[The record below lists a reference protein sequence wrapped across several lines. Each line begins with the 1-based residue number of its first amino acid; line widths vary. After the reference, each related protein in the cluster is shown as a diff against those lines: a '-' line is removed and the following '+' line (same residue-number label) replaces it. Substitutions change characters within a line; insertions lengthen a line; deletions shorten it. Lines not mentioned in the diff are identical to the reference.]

1 MVNITA
7 IKPEIIDKLQAVKK
21 EQIEATQK
29 KEKEA
34 KDKKAAEDKK
44 NKTTVSTAV
53 SGGVTTSSGSSMST
67 PLPATLTSVDTSGGQ
82 VATET
87 ERLQNEL
94 RNLTRNARALA
105 SNVEVCLTIIMF
117 LMFHNFNV
125 KLAWEIC
132 YIPACILV
140 PFLW

>member
-53 SGGVTTSSGSSMST
+53 SGGVTTSSGSMST

-125 KLAWEIC
+125 KLAWEIY

>member
-53 SGGVTTSSGSSMST
+53 SGGVTTSSGSMST

>member
-67 PLPATLTSVDTSGGQ
+67 PLPHTLTSVDTSGGQ

-105 SNVEVCLTIIMF
+105 SNVEVCLKMF
-117 LMFHNFNV
+117 LMFHYFNV

>member
-53 SGGVTTSSGSSMST
+53 SGGVTTSSGSMST

-125 KLAWEIC
+125 KLVWESC
-132 YIPACILV
+132 YIPACIWV

>member
-1 MVNITA
+1 MQLCLIDFTIFLA

-34 KDKKAAEDKK
+34 KEKKAADEK
-44 NKTTVSTAV
+44 KTTNT
-53 SGGVTTSSGSSMST
+53 GVTTSNST
-67 PLPATLTSVDTSGGQ
+67 PIPNTLTSVDTSGGQ

-87 ERLQNEL
+87 ERLQSEL

-105 SNVEVCLTIIMF
+105 SNVEVCTQYHILYLKKDNKCYRTYWPHIMCF
-117 LMFHNFNV
+117 KKPGVSDM
-125 KLAWEIC
+125 
-132 YIPACILV
+132 
-140 PFLW
+140 